1 MGTVVLVA
9 AVLFTWTFG
18 TAGLLIGVAKLIEWA
33 ARRRREKAKAE
44 ARATAVV
51 VAIDAGDSDGLLYA
65 LGLVDPV
72 IEPGL
77 NLLDEAELVA
87 AYADPSFGP
96 DDITGGRA
104 S

>member
-51 VAIDAGDSDGLLYA
+51 
-65 LGLVDPV
+65 DPV

-96 DDITGGRA
+96 DDITGG
-104 S
+104 SVS

>member
-1 MGTVVLVA
+1 MDTVLGVLVVVGWVV
-9 AVLFTWTFG
+9 AVSK
-18 TAGLLIGVAKLIEWA
+18 LLIAVDRFITGRA
-33 ARRRREKAKAE
+33 ARRREEEKAE

-96 DDITGGRA
+96 DDITGGSA